1 MEATRPMLRL
11 LALMLLALGAAGALW
26 AGWQAPLGA
35 ALFRLN
41 PGLLNTAQA
50 GIQRH
55 VAPWLWDGVVLPV
68 LEQPVW
74 LIPAILAGLLLLGSL
89 LRRR

>member
-1 MEATRPMLRL
+1 MGFVL
-11 LALMLLALGAAGALW
+11 LALAAGLGAW
-26 AGWQAPLGA
+26 AGWGTPLGA
-35 ALFRLN
+35 LLFRLN
-41 PGLLNTAQA
+41 PALLNTAQA

-55 VAPWLWDGVVLPV
+55 VAPWLWDGVALPV

-74 LIPAILAGLLLLGSL
+74 LVPALLGGLLLLPAL